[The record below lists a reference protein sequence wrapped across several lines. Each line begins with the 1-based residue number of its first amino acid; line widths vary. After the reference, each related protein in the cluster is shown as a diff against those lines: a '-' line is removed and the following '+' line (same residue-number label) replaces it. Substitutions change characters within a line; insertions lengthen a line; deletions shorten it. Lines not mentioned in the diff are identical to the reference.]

1 VTPMPTRVLIL
12 SASYGS
18 GHAEAA
24 RSLATAFEARG
35 VEPAVVDHFRE
46 LVHPVFASV
55 SRAIYYRLLRHA
67 PGLWAIGYGMGDRL
81 GPDSPL
87 AFGMPQLG
95 RARLARLLDTL
106 RPDAVVTV
114 HATPAAALAALTLA
128 GHPVPPH
135 TTAVTDYVA
144 HSQWMARP
152 VDRYCVAAEEVRNE
166 FVARGIPPERV
177 VVTGVPVRAEFSR
190 LIDPIAARRTLGL
203 SPHRRTVVAMAGT
216 QGSLGRLVDVTRALL
231 TVERPLQAV
240 IVAGHDERLRSR
252 LAGLVARSPLRVVG
266 YTDDVSTLLA
276 AADLLVTKAGGMT
289 LAEATAAEVPLLL
302 YGSLPGQERGNE
314 RFASR
319 AGIALVAR
327 SRGELRRRLDRALGD
342 PDTIER
348 MQGSLRRLGRPD
360 AAQHIVELV
369 LEQIAARRRS

>member
-1 VTPMPTRVLIL
+1 MPTRVLIL
-12 SASYGS
+12 TASYGS

-114 HATPAAALAALTLA
+114 HATPAAALAALVSA

-177 VVTGVPVRAEFSR
+177 VVTGVPVRAEFFR

-240 IVAGHDERLRSR
+240 IVAGRDERLRSR
-252 LAGLVARSPLRVVG
+252 LARLAARSPLRVVG

>member
-1 VTPMPTRVLIL
+1 MPTRVLIL

>member
-1 VTPMPTRVLIL
+1 MPTRVLIL
-12 SASYGS
+12 TASYGS

-177 VVTGVPVRAEFSR
+177 VVTGVPVRAEFFR

-240 IVAGHDERLRSR
+240 IVAGRDERLRSR
-252 LAGLVARSPLRVVG
+252 LARLAARSPLRVVG

>member
-1 VTPMPTRVLIL
+1 MPTRVLIL
-12 SASYGS
+12 TASYGS

-114 HATPAAALAALTLA
+114 HATPAAALAALVSA

-177 VVTGVPVRAEFSR
+177 VVTGVPVRAEFFR

-240 IVAGHDERLRSR
+240 IVAGRDERLRSR
-252 LAGLVARSPLRVVG
+252 LARLAARSPLRVVG
-266 YTDDVSTLLA
+266 YTNDVSTLLA

>member
-1 VTPMPTRVLIL
+1 MPTRVLIL
-12 SASYGS
+12 TASYGS

-114 HATPAAALAALTLA
+114 HATPAAALAALVSA

-177 VVTGVPVRAEFSR
+177 VVTGVPVRAEFFR

-240 IVAGHDERLRSR
+240 IVAGRDERLRSR
-252 LAGLVARSPLRVVG
+252 LARLAARSPLRVVG

-327 SRGELRRRLDRALGD
+327 SRGELRRLLDRAVGD
-342 PDTIER
+342 PETVER
-348 MQGSLRRLGRPD
+348 LQGSLRRLRRPD
-360 AAQHIVELV
+360 AAQHIVDLV
-369 LEQIAARRRS
+369 VEQIAQRGRS

>member
-12 SASYGS
+12 TASYGS

-114 HATPAAALAALTLA
+114 HATPAAALAALVSA

-177 VVTGVPVRAEFSR
+177 VVTGVPVRAEFFR

-240 IVAGHDERLRSR
+240 IVAGRDERLRSR
-252 LAGLVARSPLRVVG
+252 LARLAARSPLRVVG